1 MRVFPPAFHCN
12 TLGGTCIG
20 HRTPGMIEAVTPAD
34 GTIATLGDLYGPP
47 SDILGVLWAYSET
60 SVSQV
65 SQDITGLPISHADH
79 H

>member
-1 MRVFPPAFHCN
+1 
-12 TLGGTCIG
+12 
-20 HRTPGMIEAVTPAD
+20 MIEAVTPAD

-65 SQDITGLPISHADH
+65 SQDITGLPIKLKRSMDLSLSLSETGDA
-79 H
+79 